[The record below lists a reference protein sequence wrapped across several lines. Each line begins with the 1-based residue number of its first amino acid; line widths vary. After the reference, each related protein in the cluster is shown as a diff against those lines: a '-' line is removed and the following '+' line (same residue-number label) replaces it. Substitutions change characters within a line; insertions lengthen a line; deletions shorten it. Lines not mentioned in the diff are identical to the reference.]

1 MMSRLILAD
10 IISSSKSSQ
19 IKMQHYE
26 FKVSGMSCNH
36 CVNAI
41 EQALTD
47 VDPQA
52 KVRVDLAKGLV
63 FVESAQAEQ
72 PLREA
77 IVEAGYVVP

>member
-1 MMSRLILAD
+1 MMSRLILTD
-10 IISSSKSSQ
+10 ILPSSKSRP

-47 VDPQA
+47 VDAQA